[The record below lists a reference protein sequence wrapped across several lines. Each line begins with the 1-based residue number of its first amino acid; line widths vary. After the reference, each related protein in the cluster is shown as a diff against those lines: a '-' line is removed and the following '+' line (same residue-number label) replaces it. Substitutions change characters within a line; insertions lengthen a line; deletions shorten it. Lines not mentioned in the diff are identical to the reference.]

1 MSWPISPLARRTP
14 RTTFLVWHDIVPS
27 SKLVWFDTTI
37 REFEAQLI
45 RLEKAGA
52 RPQRLDT
59 IQRWLM
65 TGAGVPPERSVV
77 LCFDDN
83 TEGIFRYAFPI
94 LKKRGWPFVVS
105 AHTAYVG
112 VRTSKGHNTWQQLKV
127 MEQGGGTIVNQT
139 HTHPPD
145 LRMLKEPMLLNEIVK
160 ARHLMATMLSHDVRY
175 LTYPSG
181 KWDTRVAQAAQK
193 AGCLLA
199 LTEDYGR
206 AETSPHLLGI
216 RRYSTHKRFEEAVQ
230 QLKR

>member
-1 MSWPISPLARRTP
+1 MSLPINPLAKRMP

-37 REFEAQLI
+37 REFEAQLV
-45 RLEKAGA
+45 RLERTGA

-59 IQRWLM
+59 IARWLT
-65 TGAGVPPERSVV
+65 TGVGAPPERSVV

-83 TEGIFRYAFPI
+83 TEGIFRYAYPI

-112 VRTSKGHNTWQQLKV
+112 VRTSKGHNTWQQLKT
-127 MEQGGGTIVNQT
+127 MKQGGAFIVSQT

-145 LRMLKEPMLLNEIVK
+145 LRTLNASQLPLEMIHS
-160 ARHLMATMLSHDVRY
+160 RQLMTTGLGHDVRY

-181 KWDTRVAQAAQK
+181 KWDARVAQAAQN
-193 AGCLLA
+193 AGYVLA
-199 LTEDYGR
+199 LTEDHGR
-206 AETSPHLLGI
+206 AEGSPHLLGI
-216 RRYSTHKRFEEAVQ
+216 RRYSTHKRFDEAVQ